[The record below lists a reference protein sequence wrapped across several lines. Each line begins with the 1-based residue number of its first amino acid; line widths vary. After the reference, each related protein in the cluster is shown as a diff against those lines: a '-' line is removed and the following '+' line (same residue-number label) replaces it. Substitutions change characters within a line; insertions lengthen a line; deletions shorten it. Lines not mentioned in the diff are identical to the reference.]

1 MKTIPAS
8 ELILNTDGSVFH
20 LHLLPGQLADRV
32 ILVGDPA
39 RVDTVASYFDERE
52 CDVYNREFHS
62 ITGRYRGKRI
72 TVVSHGIGTD
82 NIDIV
87 LNELDAL
94 ANIDFYTRIVKKT
107 LRQLTLVRIG
117 TSGGLQPHVPIGT
130 YVVAE
135 KSIGFDGVLNFYAGR
150 DSVSDLAF
158 EKAFC
163 DFVGWNRQWAAPYI
177 VDADADL
184 VARIAG
190 NEMVRGIT
198 ISANGFYAPQG
209 RELRLPLADPDLNRK
224 IEAFR
229 YEGRMVTNYEME
241 SSAVAG
247 LSRLMGHKAMTVC
260 CIIANRLSGKADAGY
275 KGTVEGLIELVL
287 QRI

>member
-1 MKTIPAS
+1 M
-8 ELILNTDGSVFH
+8 
-20 LHLLPGQLADRV
+20 
-32 ILVGDPA
+32 
-39 RVDTVASYFDERE
+39 
-52 CDVYNREFHS
+52 
-62 ITGRYRGKRI
+62 
-72 TVVSHGIGTD
+72 
-82 NIDIV
+82 
-87 LNELDAL
+87 
-94 ANIDFYTRIVKKT
+94 
-107 LRQLTLVRIG
+107 
-117 TSGGLQPHVPIGT
+117 
-130 YVVAE
+130 VAE

-163 DFVGWNRQWAAPYI
+163 DFVGWNRQWAAPYV

-190 NEMVRGIT
+190 DEMVRGIT